1 MIKDKIIKDEINNKL
16 NYSIKDLNE
25 KIDSGEDKE
34 NSFDSSS
41 LRLNKF
47 LFK

>member
-1 MIKDKIIKDEINNKL
+1 MLKDKIIKEEINNNL
-16 NYSIKDLNE
+16 NYIIKDLNE

-47 LFK
+47 LYK